1 MKNTRKELKEI
12 KEVKKLIKKL
22 RRNNPIKVTVKN

>member
-22 RRNNPIKVTVKN
+22 KRNNPIKVTVKN

>member
-1 MKNTRKELKEI
+1 MKNTRKEI

-22 RRNNPIKVTVKN
+22 KRNNPIKVTVKN